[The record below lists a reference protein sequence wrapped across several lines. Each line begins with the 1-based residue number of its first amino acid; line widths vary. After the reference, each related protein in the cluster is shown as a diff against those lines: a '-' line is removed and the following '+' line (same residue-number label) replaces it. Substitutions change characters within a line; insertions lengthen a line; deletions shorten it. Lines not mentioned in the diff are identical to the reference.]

1 MLAMAKITGNPM
13 NGRAI
18 FTKQGCVVCHSL
30 KAGDALKG
38 PYMGQIGAIMNR
50 EQIAESILKPNA
62 SISQGFATVLIT
74 TKNKREYMGFVTSE
88 SAERLI
94 LRDITGQTTTIKT
107 ADISSRKEMETSM
120 MPTGLTNELSYE
132 EFASLITFLS
142 ERKK

>member
-1 MLAMAKITGNPM
+1 
-13 NGRAI
+13 
-18 FTKQGCVVCHSL
+18 
-30 KAGDALKG
+30 
-38 PYMGQIGAIMNR
+38 MNR

-94 LRDITGQTTTIKT
+94 LRDLTGQTTTIKT
-107 ADISSRKEMETSM
+107 ADITSRKEMETSM
-120 MPTGLTNELSYE
+120 MPTGLANELSYE

-142 ERKK
+142 EQKK

>member
-1 MLAMAKITGNPM
+1 MDIAELGNAEVVLAKDESKVDLEAIRNKKGQIGNASIEDVMLAMAKINGNPM

-62 SISQGFATVLIT
+62 TPRLRLNEVSGNTI
-74 TKNKREYMGFVTSE
+74 E
-88 SAERLI
+88 S
-94 LRDITGQTTTIKT
+94 
-107 ADISSRKEMETSM
+107 
-120 MPTGLTNELSYE
+120 PTRGV
-132 EFASLITFLS
+132 
-142 ERKK
+142 

>member
-1 MLAMAKITGNPM
+1 MP
-13 NGRAI
+13 
-18 FTKQGCVVCHSL
+18 
-30 KAGDALKG
+30 KG

-62 SISQGFATVLIT
+62 SISQGFVTVLIT

-94 LRDITGQTTTIKT
+94 LRDITGQTTTIRT

-120 MPTGLTNELSYE
+120 MPTGLANELSYE

-142 ERKK
+142 EQKK